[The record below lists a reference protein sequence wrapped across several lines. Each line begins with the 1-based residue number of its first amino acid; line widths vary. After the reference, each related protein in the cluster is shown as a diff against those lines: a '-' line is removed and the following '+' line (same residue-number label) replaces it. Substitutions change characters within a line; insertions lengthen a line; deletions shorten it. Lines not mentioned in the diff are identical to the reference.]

1 MNTDELGSNRRKY
14 MRLEASSTVSYS
26 DSHKPEPGRPAR
38 FTDIT
43 REGVR
48 LISDSPLPPDSKVSL
63 AFPIPGEPFPVLADG
78 LVVRTILEQD
88 GGYACGIKF
97 TDIAT
102 EGRIKLLDHAY
113 ALWKQAQSLKDS
125 AAKA

>member
-1 MNTDELGSNRRKY
+1 M
-14 MRLEASSTVSYS
+14 
-26 DSHKPEPGRPAR
+26 
-38 FTDIT
+38 
-43 REGVR
+43 R

-88 GGYACGIKF
+88 GGYASGIKF

-102 EGRIKLLDHAY
+102 DGRIKLLDHAY
-113 ALWKQAQSLKDS
+113 ALWKEAQGKDS
-125 AAKA
+125 SRG